1 MTPREGALVRV
12 RQRTYLVER
21 VIDAPSASPVL
32 SLACVDDDAPGERL
46 DVVWSIEPDA
56 RELAPPTSAAQPAKG
71 PDDAKTF
78 AAYLL
83 AQRWAAI
90 TSTEADL
97 LQSPLRAGIVPQ
109 TYQLEPLRM
118 ALRLP
123 RVNLFIADDVGLG
136 KTIEAGLVMQ
146 ELLLRNRIDRV
157 VVACPAA
164 VVLQWRD
171 EMFERFG
178 LSFAVYGQRFV
189 AAVRKERGFRANPW
203 EASRFF
209 LISHS
214 LLRDPDI
221 AAGLRRTL
229 GEHRARSLFILDEAH
244 AAAPS
249 SASTLARDSDTT
261 KAVRDLA
268 RRFEHRLFL
277 SATPHNGHS
286 GSFSALMEIL
296 DPQRFTRH
304 VPITN
309 RRLLREVMVRRLKT
323 DLEAHTRAPIPK
335 RIVETIEIRD
345 LPEDAPELTLAA
357 KLHDYVEDL
366 AARAKG
372 TPRAETAAHLVS
384 SQLQT
389 RLLSS
394 IAAFARTLRVHAKS
408 AGGKWLAALPPAEPA
423 QPTPQLALFDAGSEA
438 DAERA
443 DAERADAEAQ
453 AHDDRDLDRASRDVA
468 PAVTKSAGDLL
479 REMIT
484 IADRHRHTPDA
495 RVKALL
501 AWLRDHA
508 CPDLPVN
515 GPATRRLA
523 WKPRRILVFTE
534 FTDTLLYLAAQLR
547 AAFGEHEDP
556 GRILTFDGDTDDD
569 DREQIKAHFN
579 DPAHP
584 VRVLLATDAARE
596 GLNLQKACADLF
608 HFDLP
613 WNPARLE
620 QRCGRIDRLM
630 QPAKEVRCWSFF
642 YAQRPEDRVLRAL
655 VRKTD
660 VIRGELGAMAEV
672 LGVRVT
678 RLFSRGIRRDEADA
692 MERDVDG
699 LDAAAPGKTDRDAEL
714 ETVRDTRDIPA
725 QIATLQRLHQK
736 ASEHVGLDPDRL
748 LDVVN
753 LGLTLAGKGALQP
766 IPGAPD
772 LLRVPPLAEGKGAD
786 PTWLELE
793 DRLRPPRPP
802 KTKPWE
808 WRAETPMR
816 PVTFRSSAVEELPES
831 GPAPVLLHL
840 EHTLVRRALATFRAQ
855 GFGEDRLA
863 RWTVAVDPT
872 YKRHRVLALGRLSI
886 FGAGATRLHE
896 ELIPVTSLWIEGDDP
911 ARLQAFRT
919 AEADEKAVAAL
930 SEVLAR
936 PQRPLPDSVIEKLRA
951 HAARDEEALFAQLQL
966 RAEARIEQATKALA
980 ARAEQEAAAM
990 TTILTTQ
997 KQSIADLLQRTKQL
1011 QLPGLVEEDVLQRDA
1026 DLRYLQARLVAI
1038 DGELR
1043 TEPSRIQ
1050 KAYEVSHFRVT
1061 PVGLVYLWAETA

>member
-1 MTPREGALVRV
+1 MTATPTPREGALVRV

-21 VIDAPSASPVL
+21 VIEAPSASPVL
-32 SLACVDDDAPGERL
+32 SLACIDDDAQGARL
-46 DVVWSIEPDA
+46 DVVWAIEPDA
-56 RELAPPTSAAQPAKG
+56 REISPPTTAAQPAKG
-71 PDDAKTF
+71 PDDAATF

-118 ALRLP
+118 ALRMP

-136 KTIEAGLVMQ
+136 KTIEAGLVME

-189 AAVRKERGFRANPW
+189 TAVRKERGLRANPW

-221 AAGLRRTL
+221 AAALRRTL
-229 GEHRARSLFILDEAH
+229 GDFRPRSLFILDEAH

-249 SASTLARDSDTT
+249 SGSTIARDSDTT

-304 VPITN
+304 VPVKD

-323 DLEAHTRAPIPK
+323 DLETHTRAPIPK
-335 RIVETIEIRD
+335 RVVETIEIRD
-345 LPEDAPELTLAA
+345 LPDDAPELVLAA
-357 KLHDYVEDL
+357 KLGDYLKALE
-366 AARAKG
+366 AHAKG
-372 TPRAETAAHLVS
+372 TPRAETAAQLVAS
-384 SQLQT
+384 HLQT

-408 AGGKWLAALPPAEPA
+408 AGGRWLASLPEAPEPDAA
-423 QPTPQLALFDAGSEA
+423 QLPLFEAG
-438 DAERA
+438 
-443 DAERADAEAQ
+443 AERADAEAQ
-453 AHDDRDLDRASRDVA
+453 ARDDSELDRASRTVA
-468 PAVTKSAGDLL
+468 PTVTAGAGEQL
-479 REMIT
+479 RDMIAT
-484 IADRHRHTPDA
+484 ADRHRHAPDA
-495 RVKALL
+495 RVRALL
-501 AWLRDHA
+501 GWLRTNA
-508 CPDLPVN
+508 CPDLPES
-515 GPATRRLA
+515 GPPGRRLA
-523 WKPRRILVFTE
+523 WRPRRILVFTE

-556 GRILTFDGDTDDD
+556 ERVLTFDGDTDED

-630 QPAKEVRCWSFF
+630 QRAKEVRCWSFF

-672 LGVRVT
+672 LGARVT
-678 RLFSRGIRRDEADA
+678 RLFSRGIPRDDAARIERSIDDLEPTAPGKAERDEA
-692 MERDVDG
+692 
-699 LDAAAPGKTDRDAEL
+699 L
-714 ETVRDTRDIPA
+714 EPVRGTSDIAA

-736 ASEHVGLDPDRL
+736 ASDHVGLDPDRL
-748 LDVVN
+748 RDVVN
-753 LGLTLAGKGALQP
+753 LGLTLAGKAPLQP
-766 IPGAPD
+766 IPGQAD

-793 DRLRPPRPP
+793 DRLRPPRPRN
-802 KTKPWE
+802 KKPWE

-831 GPAPVLLHL
+831 VPAPVLLHL
-840 EHTLVRRALATFRAQ
+840 EHALVRRALAAFRAQ

-872 YKRHRVLALGRLSI
+872 YRRHRVLSLGRLSI
-886 FGAGATRLHE
+886 FGAGAARLHE
-896 ELIPVTSLWIEGDDP
+896 ELIAVSAIWTPGEDP

-919 AEADEKAVAAL
+919 TEAEEKAVAAL

-936 PQRPLPDSVIEKLRA
+936 QQKPLPDAVIENLRA
-951 HAARDEEALFAQLQL
+951 HAARDEEALFAELRA
-966 RAEARIEQATKALA
+966 RAEARIDWAKKALA

-990 TTILTTQ
+990 EAILTTQ
-997 KQSIADLLQRTKQL
+997 RQSITDLLLRTKQL
-1011 QLPGLVEEDVLQRDA
+1011 QLPGLGAEDAIQRDA
-1026 DLRYLQARLVAI
+1026 DLRYLQARVDAI
-1038 DGELR
+1038 KDELA
-1043 TEPSRIQ
+1043 TEPARIKGGYQ
-1050 KAYEVSHFRVT
+1050 VTRWRVA
-1061 PVGLVYLWAETA
+1061 PVGLVYLWAETS